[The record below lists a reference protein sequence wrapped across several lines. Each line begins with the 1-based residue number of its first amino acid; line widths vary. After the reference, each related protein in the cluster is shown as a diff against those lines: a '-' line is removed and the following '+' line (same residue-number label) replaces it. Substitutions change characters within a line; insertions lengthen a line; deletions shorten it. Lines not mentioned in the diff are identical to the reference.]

1 MATSASS
8 GAQPQNAAHAAPATI
23 AESPDGGST
32 QVDQIPLQILTP
44 PPPALGNGP
53 PAAAQTNPSTLPD
66 TVAQPTA
73 NPTNL
78 HAPLQATNPSNQAA
92 SQAAGNQTQTTP
104 AVVGALGGSS
114 ATAPPGQPNTASPA
128 PQAPTAGH
136 TGQTAAQATQ
146 APQAPQAPQTPA
158 RRVLAFKKSVLRVV
172 TDCKF
177 FILAC
182 AVYIVTVGCTTTVS
196 WRYTPLGSV
205 SGPVGIFLLNLLAKA
220 GDVVYALAVA
230 EALENLQWG
239 ELITKS
245 SACLTKYLAVN
256 MSTPMSSLL
265 QISWSRAPTRA
276 RTRARSWA
284 IIQ

>member
-1 MATSASS
+1 MSTSASS
-8 GAQPQNAAHAAPATI
+8 SAQPQTAAHGAPATV
-23 AESPDGGST
+23 AEPPERGST

-53 PAAAQTNPSTLPD
+53 PEAATNPSTLPD
-66 TVAQPTA
+66 TVAQPTT

-78 HAPLQATNPSNQAA
+78 HAPLQATNPSTQAA

-104 AVVGALGGSS
+104 GVVGAVGGSS

-128 PQAPTAGH
+128 PQPPTAGH
-136 TGQTAAQATQ
+136 TGQTAAQAPQASQ
-146 APQAPQAPQTPA
+146 APQAPV
-158 RRVLAFKKSVLRVV
+158 RRLLAFKKSVLRVL

-205 SGPVGIFLLNLLAKA
+205 SGPVGIFLLNLFAKA